1 MPYTS
6 IKAQPNNASV
16 TVNNMATFTVEMN
29 HTQGYEYRITYDW
42 YFKLAGTQNW
52 ISANKIETK
61 NTLLV
66 SPKSN
71 VFTSSFSLR
80 SQENKDNRQYKA
92 RITVRIRSLG
102 STVDLVGVPF
112 EIYET
117 VPATLTAASTEHLF
131 DLSSFDTV
139 DPFYRTPLIQAANR
153 WNNFIQYFAS
163 NRRLYQGLP
172 HSVFGWPTAWNGLR
186 LQPGTLRIEDEVG
199 GTIATCGPF
208 RFWPLLNDFS
218 LPIEQVLMRVPTL
231 QKNSLSFQLFI
242 NSSFSKFTPVTG
254 TDGITRIRPP
264 YSDDDWVNILTHE
277 LGHALG
283 IGIYW
288 NSANP
293 TMNSTAPPIVNN
305 FLDGVTFTRTR
316 NGYQQTTGQNQS
328 QTRTLIPIES
338 EGAVGSVGSHWEDN
352 YRPAAVPTTIDYL
365 GLSNELL
372 TARYMGQA
380 ARAFL
385 NVRNPVI
392 SRTTLKF
399 LRDIGYQEKL
409 VGNSEGNPRMVRANE
424 IWPPESPLSI
434 QSMQSDIFD
443 IIKFDCC

>member
-6 IKAQPNNASV
+6 IKTQPANASV
-16 TVNNMATFTVEMN
+16 AVNNMATFTVEMN
-29 HTQGYEYRITYDW
+29 YTEGYEYRITYEW

-52 ISANKIETK
+52 LSANKTETK
-61 NTLLV
+61 NTLYI

-92 RITVRIRSLG
+92 KITVRIRSLG
-102 STVDLVGVPF
+102 STIDLPGVPF

-139 DPFYRTPLIQAANR
+139 DVFYRVPLIQAANR
-153 WNNFIQYFAS
+153 WNNFIQYFAG
-163 NRRLYQGLP
+163 NRRLYQSLP

-186 LQPGTLRIEDEVG
+186 LQPETLKIEDETG
-199 GTIATCGPF
+199 SSIARCGPF
-208 RFWPLLNDFS
+208 NFWSLINDVALS
-218 LPIEQVLMRVPTL
+218 IEQMQNTVPTL
-231 QKNSLSFQLFI
+231 QKNSLSFTLFI
-242 NSSFSKFTPVTG
+242 NSSFSKPTPVTG
-254 TDGITRIRPP
+254 TDGITRIRQPLTN
-264 YSDDDWVNILTHE
+264 DDWVNVLTHE

-288 NSANP
+288 SSANP
-293 TMNSTAPPIVNN
+293 SLYSTAPLPLNS
-305 FLDGVTFTRTR
+305 FLDGTTFPRTRT
-316 NGYQQTTGQNQS
+316 GYQMTTGQN
-328 QTRTLIPIES
+328 RTLIPIES
-338 EGAVGSVGSHWEDN
+338 EGGVGSVGSHWEDD
-352 YRPAAVPTTIDYL
+352 YRPAAIPSVIDYL

-372 TARYMGQA
+372 TASYMTQTQ
-380 ARAFL
+380 RALL
-385 NVRNPVI
+385 NVRDPVI

-409 VGNSEGNPRMVRANE
+409 AGNSEGNPRLVRANE
-424 IWPPESPLSI
+424 TWPPLSPLSI
-434 QSMQSDIFD
+434 QSDMSVMPG
-443 IIKFDCC
+443 IIKFKCC

>member
-1 MPYTS
+1 MPYAS
-6 IKAQPNNASV
+6 IKTQPANASV
-16 TVNNMATFTVEMN
+16 AVNNMATFTVEMN
-29 HTQGYEYRITYDW
+29 YTEGYEYRITYDW
-42 YFKLAGTQNW
+42 YYKLAGTQNW

-61 NTLLV
+61 NTLFV

-102 STVDLVGVPF
+102 SAIDLVGVPF

-117 VPATLTAASTEHLF
+117 IPATLTAASTEHLF
-131 DLSSFDTV
+131 DLSSFDSV
-139 DPFYRTPLIQAANR
+139 DAFYRTPLIQAANR
-153 WNNFIQYFAS
+153 WNNFIQYFAG

-199 GTIATCGPF
+199 GTIAACGPF
-208 RFWPLLNDFS
+208 IFWSLVNDVALS
-218 LPIEQVLMRVPTL
+218 IEQMNASVPTL
-231 QKNSLSFQLFI
+231 QKNSLSFTLFI
-242 NSSFSKFTPVTG
+242 NSSFSKFTSVTG

-264 YSDDDWVNILTHE
+264 LTDGDWVNVLTHE

-288 NSANP
+288 TPRPSLL
-293 TMNSTAPPIVNN
+293 STAPLPVNS
-305 FLDGVTFTRTR
+305 FLDGATFPRTL
-316 NGYQQTTGQNQS
+316 NGYQGTTGQS
-328 QTRTLIPIES
+328 RRLVPIES
-338 EGAVGSVGSHWEDN
+338 EGEVGSVGSHWEDD
-352 YRPAAVPTTIDYL
+352 YRPAPVPSVIDYL

-372 TARYMGQA
+372 TASYTGQTQ
-380 ARAFL
+380 RAFL
-385 NVRNPVI
+385 NMRDPVI
-392 SRTTLKF
+392 SRTTFKF

-409 VGNSEGNPRMVRANE
+409 AGNSEGNPRLVQANE
-424 IWPPESPLSI
+424 IWPPLSPLSI
-434 QSMQSDIFD
+434 QSDIMPG
-443 IIKFDCC
+443 IIKFKCC